1 MSSDCFIRGTHS
13 SYSSAHVSDCLA
25 NLVYLHHRISG
36 SQEQRRWVSQQQ
48 RRTSWWWLEI
58 CDWEALVGLAGEE
71 CVLGSGTAGGR
82 RGSLSSG
89 AGKRNRI
96 GVMARVR
103 REVSLDSIRVG
114 WVFGLFPGLVFGAGF
129 ALANRVLGPKPP
141 TVNVTAPP
149 PPADNVTAAPALQQV
164 DGDPCSLRA
173 ITKLLDCINSS
184 KDEKAIN
191 KCQVYMDRLVA
202 CRKDHLSRS
211 AGPVPRP
218 APVHQAPAPA
228 PAQSD
233 DGSMHDDA
241 AAAAPVPTAN
251 SMDACSI
258 HSKAFQDC
266 INSYGSDISKC
277 QFYMDK
283 FAECRK
289 NSGAPMSALNVL

>member
-1 MSSDCFIRGTHS
+1 MVRKRNTMSSDCFIR
-13 SYSSAHVSDCLA
+13 
-25 NLVYLHHRISG
+25 
-36 SQEQRRWVSQQQ
+36 
-48 RRTSWWWLEI
+48 
-58 CDWEALVGLAGEE
+58 
-71 CVLGSGTAGGR
+71 
-82 RGSLSSG
+82 
-89 AGKRNRI
+89 
-96 GVMARVR
+96 
-103 REVSLDSIRVG
+103 
-114 WVFGLFPGLVFGAGF
+114 GLVFGAGF

-149 PPADNVTAAPALQQV
+149 PPADNVTAAPALQQ
-164 DGDPCSLRA
+164 
-173 ITKLLDCINSS
+173 CINSS

-202 CRKDHLSRS
+202 CRKDHLSKS